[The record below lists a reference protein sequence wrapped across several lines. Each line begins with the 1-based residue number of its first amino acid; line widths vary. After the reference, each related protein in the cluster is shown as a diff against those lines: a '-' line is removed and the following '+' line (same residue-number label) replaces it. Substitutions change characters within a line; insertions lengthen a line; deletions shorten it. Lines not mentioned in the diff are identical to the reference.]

1 MEMICCGFVFV
12 LFVFPTPNDIRLSTS
27 HYAPDIARLSLKL
40 LSSAEKKAKKMEK
53 DEEVR

>member
-1 MEMICCGFVFV
+1 MEMICCGFVFF
-12 LFVFPTPNDIRLSTS
+12 LFVFPTPNDIRPSTS

-40 LSSAEKKAKKMEK
+40 LSSAEKKAKMGK